1 MNCTEIQDELTQEEV
16 DAMLEE
22 GLKLKHFQH
31 QNVLS
36 LIGVCVEASPAPYII
51 TPFMSNGSLLK
62 YLRKNKSTLVLS
74 AEADEEAVSPQ
85 FLQQA
90 LLIVASLTFEYMC

>member
-1 MNCTEIQDELTQEEV
+1 MYSQEEV

-36 LIGVCVEASPAPYII
+36 LIGVCVEASPAPYIVM
-51 TPFMSNGSLLK
+51 PFMSNGSLLH
-62 YLRKNKSTLVLS
+62 YLRREKAVLVLT
-74 AEADEEAVSPQ
+74 EHADEQTVSCSVD
-85 FLQQA
+85 LHT
-90 LLIVASLTFEYMC
+90 IIITVHVCMGTH